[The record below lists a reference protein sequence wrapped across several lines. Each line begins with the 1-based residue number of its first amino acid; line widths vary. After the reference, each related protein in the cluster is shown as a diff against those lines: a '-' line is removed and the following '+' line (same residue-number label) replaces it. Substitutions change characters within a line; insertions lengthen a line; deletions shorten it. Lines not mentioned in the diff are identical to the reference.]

1 MSYLPRRCLRLGF
14 ASVVLSGVI
23 TATSPAAAIDF
34 EQTFRLVDEVQF
46 GAAVHDPSTREEGS
60 ADIVGQIVSAPIV
73 SARSGS
79 AIADAL
85 LSPRL
90 HLGAS
95 VNTDGRTNLA
105 WAGFTWRWTLG
116 DRFFLD
122 GSLGG
127 AWNDSPKRSTDRQL
141 AMGCA
146 VTFREA
152 LDIGWRM
159 TDRVDLL
166 VGVAHASHA
175 GLCSDTNPGLT
186 QFEAKLGYRF

>member
-1 MSYLPRRCLRLGF
+1 MGFSLRRSRSAARAGIVAAGLVGL
-14 ASVVLSGVI
+14 V
-23 TATSPAAAIDF
+23 SPAAAIDF
-34 EQTFRLVDEVQF
+34 DRSFRLVDEVQF
-46 GAAVHDPSTREEGS
+46 GAAVHDPSTREEGTV
-60 ADIVGQIVSAPIV
+60 DVLGQVLSSPIV
-73 SARSGS
+73 TARSGS
-79 AIADAL
+79 AVVDAL
-85 LSPRL
+85 MAPRL

-95 VNTDGRTNLA
+95 LNTGRRTDLV
-105 WAGFTWRWTLG
+105 WAGFTWRWKFD
-116 DRFFLD
+116 DRFFVD

-127 AWNDSPKRSTDRQL
+127 AWNDSPKHSTTRQV

-152 LDIGWRM
+152 LDLGWRL

-186 QFEAKLGYRF
+186 QIQAKLGYRF